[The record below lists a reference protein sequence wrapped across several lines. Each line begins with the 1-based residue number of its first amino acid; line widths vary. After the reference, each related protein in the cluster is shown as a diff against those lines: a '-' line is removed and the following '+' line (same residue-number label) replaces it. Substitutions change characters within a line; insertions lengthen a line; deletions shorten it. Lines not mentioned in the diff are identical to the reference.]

1 MIDTVVVVVCGVEKL
16 QEKNMMMNSFDL
28 GGCCLAR
35 YGAATSYF
43 ASKTEQIMSKYRPIA
58 PKPVVQ
64 NTAGLPDAVQ
74 NQQPQPCPSSFRASA
89 RSRKRNWEAASA
101 SGAAVP
107 SPPPPPPRPHKRA
120 ARGRAGAPDVHFDGG
135 HNRLERSS
143 AKSTVISPALRHS
156 DTSEEAVSPR
166 GEISDSAASK
176 CFAYTAAPPFGY
188 SSSSA
193 ASSSS
198 FDSAFTQKST
208 GSLEKSTDAA
218 FMERAAAS
226 ASPSVNLS
234 LRERKSPTQIAVAS
248 ESMQPMTMVGG
259 EPFASAVLDS
269 SLLMVPEADRDDLV
283 TLPLLP
289 IAPYRRESSP
299 STSCISNLSSRE
311 GNRMQMLYNDERGH
325 LIPELSL
332 AGPKMI
338 FAPSPAQVPAPLPDI
353 SFLEHIYSASCDPVI
368 VTDDSHSRSHQQVI
382 WYNHA
387 YKRAAESPLGLG
399 IPKPLATFS
408 LHKHQPQ
415 PGLKLDNSSSRATL
429 WGFVKKFTPAPQD
442 KDMMDSPHSTKKA
455 AMVIMPQ
462 ALRPVGST
470 VLVECITDTNSQA
483 CPLCGSMEEIEEQLE
498 ADNCPALISDFNNRV
513 RWANSAYKQMVGQ
526 PECSWLESPAAGNAH
541 AAKVM
546 RINGEIVLILQRFQL
561 PQSATAFSCRVKIQW
576 TNGGEKSSM
585 TLPCD
590 VTRSDG
596 DSKDC
601 FYAWKFDVQAALCL

>member
-1 MIDTVVVVVCGVEKL
+1 
-16 QEKNMMMNSFDL
+16 MMMNSFDL

-64 NTAGLPDAVQ
+64 STAGLPDAVQ
-74 NQQPQPCPSSFRASA
+74 NQQPQHCPSSFRASA

-101 SGAAVP
+101 SGGAVP
-107 SPPPPPPRPHKRA
+107 SPPPPPPLRPHKRA
-120 ARGRAGAPDVHFDGG
+120 ARGRAGAPDVHFEGG

-198 FDSAFTQKST
+198 FDSAFTQKSN
-208 GSLEKSTDAA
+208 GSLEKGTDAA

-234 LRERKSPTQIAVAS
+234 LREQKSPIQIAVAS
-248 ESMQPMTMVGG
+248 ESMQPMTMVGR
-259 EPFASAVLDS
+259 EPSVSAVLDS
-269 SLLMVPEADRDDLV
+269 PLLITPEAADRDDLV

-289 IAPYRRESSP
+289 IAPYRKESSP

-311 GNRMQMLYNDERGH
+311 SNGNGNGNGMQTLYNDERGH
-325 LIPELSL
+325 LMAELSL
-332 AGPKMI
+332 AGPKMF
-338 FAPSPAQVPAPLPDI
+338 FAPSAPPAPHLDI

-368 VTDDSHSRSHQQVI
+368 VTDDSHSHQVI

-387 YKRAAESPLGLG
+387 YKRAAESPLGVG

-408 LHKHQPQ
+408 LQ
-415 PGLKLDNSSSRATL
+415 LDNSSSRATL
-429 WGFVKKFTPAPQD
+429 WGFAKKFSPAHSQD
-442 KDMMDSPHSTKKA
+442 KDMMDSPHSKK

-462 ALRPVGST
+462 ALRPVGSS
-470 VLVECITDTNSQA
+470 VLVECITDTNLQA
-483 CPLCGSMEEIEEQLE
+483 SPLLCGGGGGGGSMEEIEEQLE
-498 ADNCPALISDFNNRV
+498 ADNCPALISDSNNRV

-526 PECSWLESPAAGNAH
+526 PECSWLESPAGNAH
-541 AAKVM
+541 PKVM
-546 RINGEIVLILQRFQL
+546 RINGEVVLILQRFQL
-561 PQSATAFSCRVKIQW
+561 PHSAPAFSCRVKIQW

-590 VTRSDG
+590 VIRSDG
-596 DSKDC
+596 DLKDC
-601 FYAWKFDVQAALCL
+601 FYAWKFDVQAALSL